1 MVPLRLLLLLSI
13 SILASP
19 SSHAAVV
26 EITLAS
32 KVIVTA
38 EYRPGAPAKPAVLLL
53 HGFLQ
58 TRDFPTI
65 QRLGQGLAEEGY
77 TVLMPTL
84 SLGVP
89 KRKQSL
95 ACEAIHNHSY
105 DEDIAELATWVD
117 WLRQRGHSAI
127 VLVGHSFGALQVLSY
142 AARDTD
148 AALRAVISVSLV
160 DGEATADNA
169 RRLAMR
175 EAQARVKTGNNQL
188 FSPEFIFCKTFP
200 TTPSNFL
207 SYAHWDKKNVLALL
221 RQVKTNNFI
230 VVGEKDTRMGKDWP
244 SKLRAQ
250 GVQVSIIKNA
260 NHFFDD
266 QHEFDLLETVLAKL
280 Q

>member
-1 MVPLRLLLLLSI
+1 MLPLRFLLF
-13 SILASP
+13 ILMAVP
-19 SSHAAVV
+19 PFLYAATV

-32 KVIVTA
+32 KIIITA
-38 EYRPGAPAKPAVLLL
+38 EYRAGAPSKPAVLLL

-65 QRLGQGLAEEGY
+65 QRLGQSLAEEGY
-77 TVLMPTL
+77 TVLVPTL

-95 ACEAIHNHSY
+95 ACGAIHNHSY
-105 DEDIAELATWVD
+105 EGDVAELGTWVD
-117 WLRQRGHSAI
+117 WLRQRGHNAI
-127 VLVGHSFGALQVLSY
+127 VLVGHSFGSLQVLSY
-142 AARDTD
+142 AARDTSP
-148 AALRAVISVSLV
+148 ALRAVISVSLV
-160 DGEATADNA
+160 DGEGSADNV
-169 RRLAMR
+169 RRLAVR
-175 EAQARVKTGNNQL
+175 DAKARLKRGNNQL
-188 FSPEFIFCKTFP
+188 FSPELIFCKTFP

-207 SYAHWDKKNVLALL
+207 SYANWDKKNVLALL

-244 SKLRAQ
+244 NQLRAQ
-250 GVQVSIIKNA
+250 GVNVSVIENA

>member
-1 MVPLRLLLLLSI
+1 MIPLRFFLIQLI
-13 SILASP
+13 SIAASP
-19 SSHAAVV
+19 SLCAAPV

-32 KVIVTA
+32 KVIVSA
-38 EYRPGAPAKPAVLLL
+38 EYKPGAPSKPAILLL

-65 QRLGQGLAEEGY
+65 QRLGQSLSEEGY
-77 TVLMPTL
+77 TVLVPTL

-95 ACEAIHNHSY
+95 ACEAVHNHSFEG
-105 DEDIAELATWVD
+105 DVAELATWVD
-117 WLRQRGHSAI
+117 WLRQRGHNAI
-127 VLVGHSFGALQVLSY
+127 VLVGHSFGSLQVLSY
-142 AARDTD
+142 AARDTSS
-148 AALRAVISVSLV
+148 ALRAVISVSLV
-160 DGEATADNA
+160 DGEALADNVRELAVHEA
-169 RRLAMR
+169 RARLKR
-175 EAQARVKTGNNQL
+175 GNNQL
-188 FSPEFIFCKTFP
+188 FSPELSFCKTFP

-207 SYAHWDKKNVLALL
+207 SYANWDKKNVLALL

-230 VVGEKDTRMGKDWP
+230 VVGGKDTRMGKDWP
-244 SKLRAQ
+244 NQLRAY
-250 GVQVSIIKNA
+250 GVKVSVIESA